1 MTKSLFLASAS
12 LFLSVGFVASAAG
25 SSGTAFKAGAW
36 EITRSV
42 TGGPRDQ
49 APQAERYCFT
59 EAQLRADPAAPFKTE
74 PRRTGDEKAPKCTLG
89 AVSMKDG
96 KASFTATCKG
106 PMGSI
111 KPKWSGT
118 YGATSFDMSG
128 KARAMFMSI
137 KMKSTGRYLGA
148 CAAK

>member
-1 MTKSLFLASAS
+1 MTRSLCLASAS
-12 LFLSVGFVASAAG
+12 LFLSVAFVTSAAG
-25 SSGTAFKAGAW
+25 SSGTFKAGAW
-36 EITRSV
+36 EITRSI
-42 TGGPRDQ
+42 TGGPRNQ
-49 APQAERYCFT
+49 APQTEKYCFT

-74 PRRTGDEKAPKCTLG
+74 PKRTGNEKAPQCTLS
-89 AVSMKDG
+89 AVSMNDG

-128 KARAMFMSI
+128 KAKAMFMSI
-137 KMKSTGRYLGA
+137 TMKSAGRYLGA
-148 CAAK
+148 CTTR